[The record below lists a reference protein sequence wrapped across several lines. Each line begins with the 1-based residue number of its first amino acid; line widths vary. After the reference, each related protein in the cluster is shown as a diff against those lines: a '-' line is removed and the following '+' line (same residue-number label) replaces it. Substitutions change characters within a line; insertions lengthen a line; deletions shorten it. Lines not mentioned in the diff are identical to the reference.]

1 MDFDRINRSQA
12 MMDAQTYNNDAGFGA
27 DPMDFSDLPPSM
39 SDQAAWPPE
48 NKPVNRV
55 VLLSGAVMNP
65 EPVRWLWPGWLAL
78 GKLVILGGA
87 PGTGKT
93 TAALSMA
100 ATVTTG
106 GHWPDGNRCSVGD
119 VLIWSGE
126 DDPCDTLL
134 PRLIAAGVDRSRVY
148 FVSGV
153 NVNGEIRPFDP
164 STDVA
169 ALLEA
174 ARELPSLKFILVD
187 PIVSAVAGDSH
198 KNTEVRRA
206 LQPLVDFAAAIG
218 AALVGITHF
227 SKGGAGSDPAS
238 RLTGSIAFAAL
249 PRVVMVCAKTK
260 DAEGNERRILARA
273 KSNIGPDGG
282 GFAYSL
288 EQCEALPGIWTSR
301 TVWGETLEG
310 TAIELLAEPASDT
323 ESEDSRDV
331 CDLLRDELSSEAWT
345 KSDLASKPVID
356 AGFSKKQIWSASK
369 KLGILRRK
377 GTDGSRDGWYWRLPG
392 GPETG
397 QDSEDSRED
406 SEDSRS

>member
-12 MMDAQTYNNDAGFGA
+12 MMDAQTYNNDAGFRD

-39 SDQAAWPPE
+39 SDEAAWPPE

-55 VLLSGAVMNP
+55 VLRSGADMNP

-106 GHWPDGNRCSVGD
+106 RHWPDGNRCPVGD

-164 STDVA
+164 STDVSE
-169 ALLEA
+169 LLAA
-174 ARELPSLKFILVD
+174 ARELPALKFILVD
-187 PIVSAVAGDSH
+187 PIVSVC
-198 KNTEVRRA
+198 V
-206 LQPLVDFAAAIG
+206 QPPCTA
-218 AALVGITHF
+218 
-227 SKGGAGSDPAS
+227 PA
-238 RLTGSIAFAAL
+238 
-249 PRVVMVCAKTK
+249 P
-260 DAEGNERRILARA
+260 
-273 KSNIGPDGG
+273 PH
-282 GFAYSL
+282 
-288 EQCEALPGIWTSR
+288 
-301 TVWGETLEG
+301 
-310 TAIELLAEPASDT
+310 
-323 ESEDSRDV
+323 
-331 CDLLRDELSSEAWT
+331 
-345 KSDLASKPVID
+345 
-356 AGFSKKQIWSASK
+356 
-369 KLGILRRK
+369 
-377 GTDGSRDGWYWRLPG
+377 
-392 GPETG
+392 
-397 QDSEDSRED
+397 
-406 SEDSRS
+406 